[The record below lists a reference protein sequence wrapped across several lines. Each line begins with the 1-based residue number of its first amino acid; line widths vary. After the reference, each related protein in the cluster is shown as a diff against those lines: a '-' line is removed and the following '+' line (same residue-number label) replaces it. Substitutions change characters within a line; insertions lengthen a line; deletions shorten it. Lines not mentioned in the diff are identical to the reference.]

1 MEYDLISNIGNAIDN
16 VYSCSTEDGTR
27 KTKAALVGNEMHIT
41 YITILNS
48 AREDDLHIQM
58 MNLKKESNE
67 MISSRLRT
75 IKQEFKLQSG
85 RALIT
90 KKLGQSDNVETLTVS
105 PYSPFRKLKYTC
117 TYKYEVK

>member
-1 MEYDLISNIGNAIDN
+1 MEYDLISNIGSAIDN
-16 VYSCSTEDGTR
+16 VYSCSSEDSTR
-27 KTKAALVGNEMHIT
+27 KTKATLVGNEMHIT
-41 YITILNS
+41 YVTILNS

-75 IKQEFKLQSG
+75 IKKEFKSQSG

-105 PYSPFRKLKYTC
+105 PYSPFRKLKYSC